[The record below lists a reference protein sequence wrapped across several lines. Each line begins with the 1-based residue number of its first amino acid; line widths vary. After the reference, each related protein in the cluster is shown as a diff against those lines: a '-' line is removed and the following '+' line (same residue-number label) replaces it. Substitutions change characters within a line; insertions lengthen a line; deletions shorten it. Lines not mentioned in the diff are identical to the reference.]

1 MQISNNLLLFN
12 PMKAIME
19 KEGATLWQEAE
30 NATTL
35 VPWVRDRACTL
46 FNLVTVIRCNCMH
59 NQAEH
64 ACFLPPSA
72 KWWWIQRQRHS
83 LSLFGPS
90 WISLQF
96 IWELMAKWTTMIFQA
111 FLESVPQLTMYP
123 LTRNDS
129 IFACCQ
135 SRCTGRF
142 GNHSIFALF
151 LLPIHASDKQ
161 ISPHRRRFIDLGY
174 TRFYAKTGNLFYS
187 SIWQIER
194 V

>member
-1 MQISNNLLLFN
+1 MQSSNNFLLFN
-12 PMKAIME
+12 PMKAMME
-19 KEGATLWQEAE
+19 KEGATLWQGAE

-35 VPWVRDRACTL
+35 VPWVLDRACTQFHL
-46 FNLVTVIRCNCMH
+46 ATAIRCNCMH

-72 KWWWIQRQRHS
+72 KWWWIQELHS

-135 SRCTGRF
+135 SRYTGRF
-142 GNHSIFALF
+142 GNHF
-151 LLPIHASDKQ
+151 LHCSSFLYMPPTSKYLLTGDLLTWDIPDFMQKQ
-161 ISPHRRRFIDLGY
+161 AFFFIPQYG
-174 TRFYAKTGNLFYS
+174 R
-187 SIWQIER
+187 
-194 V
+194 